1 VLKARVLTALGL
13 LPLALLIL
21 FVLPETAFALCVA
34 GIVMMGAWE
43 WVRLS
48 GLVSRH
54 VRWPL
59 LVGFA
64 ALLGLAYELPMQ
76 FVPTVLGVGCLF
88 WALAAFLVMMYPR
101 SRERVGGRRMKLIF
115 GLLVLIP
122 AYVALLYLRRHD
134 AHVLLIALLV
144 AIIWAADV
152 GAYFVGRRFGTSKL
166 APEVSPGKSWAGLIG
181 GVCVALVI
189 GLTAAF
195 IGEPSD
201 SLFSVTAWGWLIVIV
216 AVTVLFSV
224 LGDLFES
231 LMKRE
236 HGVKDSSSLLPGH
249 GGVMDRIDS
258 LTAATPVF
266 ALMIYLTNWP
276 LA

>member
-1 VLKARVLTALGL
+1 MLKARVLTALGL
-13 LPLALLIL
+13 LPVALLIL
-21 FVLPETAFALCVA
+21 FVLPETAFALAVA
-34 GIVMMGAWE
+34 GIVMIGAWE

-48 GLVSRH
+48 GLVSRQI
-54 VRWPL
+54 RWPL
-59 LVGFA
+59 LALFA
-64 ALLGLAYELPMQ
+64 AILGLAYELPMTL
-76 FVPTVLGVGCLF
+76 VPTVLAIGCLF
-88 WALAAFLVMMYPR
+88 WAGAACMVMMYPG
-101 SRERVGGRRMKLIF
+101 SRERVGGRRMKLLF

-122 AYVALLYLRRHD
+122 AYVALLYLRRHE
-134 AHVLLIALLV
+134 AHLLLIALLV

-152 GAYFVGRRFGTSKL
+152 GAYFVGRRFGRAKL
-166 APEVSPGKSWAGLIG
+166 APNVSPGKSWAGLFGGIG
-181 GVCVALVI
+181 VALII
-189 GLTAAF
+189 GLAAAF
-195 IGEPSD
+195 IGEPTE
-201 SLFSVTAWGWLIVIV
+201 SLFSPVAWGWLIVIV

-231 LMKRE
+231 LIKRE

-266 ALMIYLTNWP
+266 ALMVYLTNWP